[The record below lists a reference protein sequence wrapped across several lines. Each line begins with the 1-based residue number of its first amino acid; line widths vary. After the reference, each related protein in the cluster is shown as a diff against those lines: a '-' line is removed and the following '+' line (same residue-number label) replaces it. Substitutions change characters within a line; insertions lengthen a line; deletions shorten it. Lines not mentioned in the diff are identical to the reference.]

1 MDDGAIDEADEEADT
16 SRANLSPRDSYCD
29 CRSRMKL
36 GGPGG
41 SPPMMRS
48 EEDSPAVPPD
58 VVEYVGCPPDDDEFV
73 VWDMLRDGRFRL
85 APMRALA
92 ARSAADGMI
101 LCMRRMFVC
110 LCVCV
115 CVSLA
120 LRTLLRCPLSRR
132 CSAAAFPFLLLLSP
146 NRVGNKEKLI

>member
-1 MDDGAIDEADEEADT
+1 MVDAILAVSAHRTLREPPGLLPLPPLLLPEREMDDGAIDEADEEADT

-58 VVEYVGCPPDDDEFV
+58 AVEDVGCGCPPDDDELV

-92 ARSAADGMI
+92 ARSAADVMI
-101 LCMRRMFVC
+101 LCMRRMLV
-110 LCVCV
+110 CVCV
-115 CVSLA
+115 CVLQA
-120 LRTLLRCPLSRR
+120 
-132 CSAAAFPFLLLLSP
+132 
-146 NRVGNKEKLI
+146 